1 MKFPGIAAIALALG
15 LAAACTPLPPRSDA
29 LFDRVALAMTRDD
42 VRRIAGAPD
51 EVMPFPLSRT
61 ESWDYFYMDTWGFYS
76 AYSVTFGADGRV
88 AAKMARRLNDGGD
101 HGSP

>member
-1 MKFPGIAAIALALG
+1 MAEG
-15 LAAACTPLPPRSDA
+15 ACT
-29 LFDRVALAMTRDD
+29 
-42 VRRIAGAPD
+42 PD

-88 AAKMARRLNDGGD
+88 FSKMARRLNDGGD
-101 HGSP
+101 HGSPSPISGSRTTKTTTARWNQVYARRGTSRF